1 MQRFAELTVP
11 MMDFGD
17 AAYRREIF
25 RSASQYQL
33 QLGERVIELIELDE
47 GAPERDAR
55 GKIARVDRETG
66 AAGVDSF
73 LTLPGAPQF
82 FGELRKCNRRRI
94 LLDPAS
100 KIVDALVVGHP
111 PLRNGDLD
119 RGRSRAARAVG
130 HGEPNRV
137 VSAQRELVLSRRSV
151 GRRGAVAKVPVPA
164 RDRGAGRC

>member
-1 MQRFAELTVP
+1 MIRARAEASLAAPKAAEARASAAPARQLVDGPLEIGIVARERQRISILMQRFAELTVP

-55 GKIARVDRETG
+55 GEIARVDRETG

-100 KIVDALVVGHP
+100 KIVDALVVGHAAIRARL
-111 PLRNGDLD
+111 PL
-119 RGRSRAARAVG
+119 
-130 HGEPNRV
+130 
-137 VSAQRELVLSRRSV
+137 
-151 GRRGAVAKVPVPA
+151 
-164 RDRGAGRC
+164 